1 MKFYK
6 LPDILTGK
14 FVGCQTWTHICTSYV
29 LTYVLTYVLQRLGNS
44 EKDSSHINTYF
55 PFGER
60 WACTIFH

>member
-14 FVGCQTWTHICTSYV
+14 FVGCQTWTHICTS
-29 LTYVLTYVLQRLGNS
+29 YVLQRLGNS